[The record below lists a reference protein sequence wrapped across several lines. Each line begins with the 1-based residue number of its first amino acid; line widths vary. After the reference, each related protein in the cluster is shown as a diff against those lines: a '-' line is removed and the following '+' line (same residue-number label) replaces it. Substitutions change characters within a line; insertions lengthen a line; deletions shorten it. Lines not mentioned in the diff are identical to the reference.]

1 MKANRRAKQQQRR
14 KVAKPKAR
22 QPVVIH
28 RTYFWT
34 VDCGAPLWDAKR
46 PYFSERIVDIVKA

>member
-1 MKANRRAKQQQRR
+1 MKANRLAKLKQR
-14 KVAKPKAR
+14 KAVKAKAR
-22 QPVVIH
+22 KPVVIH